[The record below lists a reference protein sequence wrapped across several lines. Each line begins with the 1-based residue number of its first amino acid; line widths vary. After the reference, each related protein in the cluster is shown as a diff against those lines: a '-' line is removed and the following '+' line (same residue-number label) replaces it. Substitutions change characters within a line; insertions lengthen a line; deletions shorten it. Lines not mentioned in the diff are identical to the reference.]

1 LIDVLQGGNDMR
13 RNGKRIAII
22 ATIIAAATA
31 AEKSRGWKEFH
42 KAAAAVGL
50 AATALRIFS

>member
-1 LIDVLQGGNDMR
+1 MR